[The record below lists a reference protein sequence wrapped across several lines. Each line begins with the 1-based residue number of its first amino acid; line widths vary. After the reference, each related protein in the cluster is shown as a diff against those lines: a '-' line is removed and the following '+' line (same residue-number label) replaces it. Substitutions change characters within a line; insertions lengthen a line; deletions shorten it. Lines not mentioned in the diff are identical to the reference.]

1 MWPQSTNHLP
11 VYIDGQV
18 VRTTNQMDTRFL
30 GVGVALVTPFD
41 TNHDIDYTALK
52 KLIDF
57 VSEGGVNY
65 LVVQGTTGET
75 STTTAQE
82 KLDLLKFVQDNNS
95 KKLPIVY
102 GLGGNNTRA
111 VLETLKQTDLSGV
124 DVILSVC
131 PYYNKPSQR
140 GLIAHFTAIA
150 DASPV
155 PVLLYNVPGRTVVN
169 MKIETIVELAKHPN
183 IIGIKDACANF
194 DQYMELAKLCP
205 SDFLLISGDD
215 NHVSPMISIGW
226 KGVISVIAN
235 AFPKEFAEMTWH
247 ALENRPDEA
256 AAIQYRF
263 LDMDGPLYAESNPV
277 GIKKCLEIK
286 GICSSEVRLP
296 LVKASDE
303 LGVQLTTIMTREG
316 LL

>member
-1 MWPQSTNHLP
+1 
-11 VYIDGQV
+11 
-18 VRTTNQMDTRFL
+18 MDTRFF

-41 TNHDIDYTALK
+41 TNHDIDYPALK
-52 KLIDF
+52 KLLDF

-82 KLDLLKFVQDNNS
+82 KLDLLKFVQENNP

-111 VLETLKQTDLSGV
+111 VLETFKQTDLTGV
-124 DVILSVC
+124 DAVLSVC

-150 DASPV
+150 DVSPV
-155 PVLLYNVPGRTVVN
+155 PVFLYNVPGRTVVN
-169 MKIETIVELAKHPN
+169 MKVETIVELAKHPN
-183 IIGIKDACANF
+183 IIGVKDACANF

-205 SDFLLISGDD
+205 EDFLLISGDD

-226 KGVISVIAN
+226 RGVISVIAN
-235 AFPKEFAEMTWH
+235 AFPKEFTEMTWH
-247 ALENRPDEA
+247 AIEGRVEEA

-286 GICSSEVRLP
+286 GICDSEVRLP

-303 LGVQLTTIMTREG
+303 LGVKLKEIMEREG
-316 LL
+316 LM

>member
-1 MWPQSTNHLP
+1 
-11 VYIDGQV
+11 
-18 VRTTNQMDTRFL
+18 MDTRFF

-41 TNHDIDYTALK
+41 TNHDIDYPALK
-52 KLIDF
+52 KLLDF
-57 VSEGGVNY
+57 VSGGGVNY

-82 KLDLLKFVQDNNS
+82 KLDLLKFVQDNNP

-111 VLETLKQTDLSGV
+111 VLETFKHTDLTGV
-124 DVILSVC
+124 DAVLSVC
-131 PYYNKPSQR
+131 PYYNKPSQK

-150 DASPV
+150 DVSPV
-155 PVLLYNVPGRTVVN
+155 PVFLYNVPGRTVVN
-169 MKIETIVELAKHPN
+169 MKVETIVELAKHPN
-183 IIGIKDACANF
+183 IIGVKDACANF

-205 SDFLLISGDD
+205 EDFLLISGDD

-226 KGVISVIAN
+226 RGVISVIAN
-235 AFPKEFAEMTWH
+235 AFPKEFTEMTWH
-247 ALENRPDEA
+247 AIEGRVEEA

-286 GICSSEVRLP
+286 GICDSEVRLP

-303 LGVQLTTIMTREG
+303 LGVKLKEVMEREG